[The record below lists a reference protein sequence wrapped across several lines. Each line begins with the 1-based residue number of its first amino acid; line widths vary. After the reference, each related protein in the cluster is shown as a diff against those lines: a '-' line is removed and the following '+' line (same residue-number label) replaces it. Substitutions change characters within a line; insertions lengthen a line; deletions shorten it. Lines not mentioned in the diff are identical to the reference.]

1 MLQNKILAIKISPSF
16 LIGEK
21 LEISSR
27 DLKPKKTPP
36 KKSEDCDTRFYEYV
50 AEDNTDIKLLE
61 DYLEDNFC
69 EDLIS
74 NSMFTLENLNQ
85 GINLEDITVTK
96 IGNVLKGTKFLIYSK
111 DNKIKSKEKV
121 INKSGRHKAE
131 KYIVKDLTICY
142 LEKEDSN
149 IFKSSNIDLYRTAR
163 LTQKQNKDGYL
174 EISK

>member
-1 MLQNKILAIKISPSF
+1 
-16 LIGEK
+16 
-21 LEISSR
+21 
-27 DLKPKKTPP
+27 
-36 KKSEDCDTRFYEYV
+36 
-50 AEDNTDIKLLE
+50 
-61 DYLEDNFC
+61 
-69 EDLIS
+69 
-74 NSMFTLENLNQ
+74 MFTLENLNQ